1 MYTLCVIVCISG
13 YSMSVWTSYVAM
25 FTIGHKDVVKIP
37 GCKSMQSSLLLTG
50 STVAI
55 SLGRPKR
62 VKGFSLKSLQL
73 KILWCNQLWALS
85 AGVTGRAIQ

>member
-1 MYTLCVIVCISG
+1 MYKRLLHVSMDKLC
-13 YSMSVWTSYVAM
+13 SYVHNR
-25 FTIGHKDVVKIP
+25 TQRCCENS
-37 GCKSMQSSLLLTG
+37 CKSMQSSLLLTG

-73 KILWCNQLWALS
+73 KILWCNQLWAALS